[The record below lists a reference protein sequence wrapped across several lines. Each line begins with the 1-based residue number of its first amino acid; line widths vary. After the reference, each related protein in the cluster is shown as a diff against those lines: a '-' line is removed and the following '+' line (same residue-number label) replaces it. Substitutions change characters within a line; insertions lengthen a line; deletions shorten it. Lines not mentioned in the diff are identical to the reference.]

1 MSQSFWQIMS
11 GVRAV
16 ELIHTSLL
24 STSEEGVVPS
34 LVRLRWWSEG
44 RVRGRGSLCKNA
56 ELRRWVSSFFQF
68 YLTEIHPT

>member
-24 STSEEGVVPS
+24 STSEEGVIALFSTAEMVVRRKSQGKGLS
-34 LVRLRWWSEG
+34 LQKG
-44 RVRGRGSLCKNA
+44 
-56 ELRRWVSSFFQF
+56 
-68 YLTEIHPT
+68 